1 MRLFADVRIGRR
13 LAIGFG
19 IILSF
24 MVVLV
29 VTGMVY
35 LNLMDQTIERM
46 VKVNN
51 VKIKCSNEA
60 KASLAEITYLVGR
73 IVTTRDDAA
82 RADAKKK
89 IDERRTVYQQ
99 AIRTLE
105 AIEVNEEGKQLVA
118 KLKEATSKG
127 RELNDTVVGLAL
139 GGHAGEASD
148 RYGEVTERSEAYMV
162 AADDIVRYNE
172 ERSQHHYTEAK
183 NRSFTARLVFVAL
196 GIVTLF
202 IGIFFSRAITRS
214 ITIPMVRSSGQMD
227 LMAKGDFSIPVSEHA
242 LSRKDEMG
250 LFAQSMAAMSS
261 SLGRMLREVTSSSM
275 SVAAA
280 STQLSASAEGLS
292 KGATDQMER
301 ATQVAAGSTEMSQ
314 ASEDIA
320 KNSSG
325 VASSAGEAVKVAK
338 EGQEVVDKAIREV
351 KVIAETVETALGFV
365 KELGVQSKQIG
376 DIVTAINEIAD
387 QTNLLALN
395 AAIEAARA
403 GEHGRGFAVVADE
416 VKKLAERTSS
426 STTEIGDMI
435 QTIRQGVE
443 KTVESM
449 DTAKE
454 KVIQGVEY
462 SSQASTALN
471 HIIASIDNLYR
482 GVHQIAS
489 ATEEMSATTEEIT
502 RDINHIS
509 DVTKETFSSS
519 EELARAANGL
529 SGLAENLKTTVQS
542 FKV

>member
-29 VTGMVY
+29 VTGIVY

-51 VKIKCSNEA
+51 VKIRCSNEA

-89 IDERRTVYQQ
+89 IDERRAVYQE

-105 AIEVNEEGKQLVA
+105 AIEINEEGKQLVA
-118 KLKEATSKG
+118 KLKDATLKG

-162 AADDIVRYNE
+162 AADDIVKYNE
-172 ERSQHHYTEAK
+172 ERSQYRYEEAK

-275 SVAAA
+275 SVASA

-320 KNSSG
+320 KNSSA
-325 VASSAGEAVKVAK
+325 VASSAGEAVQVAK
-338 EGQEVVDKAIREV
+338 EGQEVVDKAIGEV

-365 KELGVQSKQIG
+365 KELGLQSKQIG

-462 SSQASTALN
+462 SSQASTALD

-519 EELARAANGL
+519 EELARASNGL